1 MADENGFTLHTEL
14 GDEAKRLATHPI
26 KEAERLEREAA
37 AGEAD
42 TTPLILIG
50 GVGLFVALLVT
61 VILVLLFTVSNL
73 VGSLYGG

>member
-1 MADENGFTLHTEL
+1 MANENGFTLHTEI
-14 GDEAKRLATHPI
+14 GDEAKRLATHPV

-50 GVGLFVALLVT
+50 GVGLFVALLVA

>member
-1 MADENGFTLHTEL
+1 MEDENGFTLHTEI
-14 GDEAKRLATHPI
+14 GDEAKRLATQPI

-50 GVGLFVALLVT
+50 GIGLLVALLVV
-61 VILVLLFTVSNL
+61 VILALLFTISHL
-73 VGSLYGG
+73 VGSLYAG